1 MKQDVLPGGDNMIRE
16 LRVTPKEI
24 GEYKVRCAE
33 LCGQGHANMRA
44 PVLVMSQN
52 DFQAW
57 VDSQTAPVSE
67 DPVVRGD
74 NWSQQYGCRA
84 CHSIDGSEG
93 VGPTWK
99 GAYGSQVQL
108 ADGSTVT
115 ADHDYLL
122 ESIRDPGAKIVQGFQ
137 NIMPPNIA
145 QDMTDGQVEDVIAF
159 IESLK

>member
-1 MKQDVLPGGDNMIRE
+1 
-16 LRVTPKEI
+16 
-24 GEYKVRCAE
+24 
-33 LCGQGHANMRA
+33 
-44 PVLVMSQN
+44 
-52 DFQAW
+52 
-57 VDSQTAPVSE
+57 
-67 DPVVRGD
+67 VRGD

-84 CHSIDGSEG
+84 CHSIDGTEG

-99 GAYGSQVQL
+99 GVYGSQVQL
-108 ADGSTVT
+108 ADGSAVT